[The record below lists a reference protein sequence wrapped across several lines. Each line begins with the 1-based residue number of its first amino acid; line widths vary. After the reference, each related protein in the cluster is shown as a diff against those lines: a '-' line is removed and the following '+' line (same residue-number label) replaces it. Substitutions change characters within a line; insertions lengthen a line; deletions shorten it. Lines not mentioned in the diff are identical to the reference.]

1 MSIIRI
7 QKNSN
12 YSVISNVH
20 LQDESLSW
28 KAKGILSYLLSKPD
42 DWQIYVAHLKNQSTD
57 GRDAT
62 ASGVRELIEAG
73 YITRDYSRN
82 EAGQIT
88 GRDYVV
94 HETALENKPTEK
106 PVNKDDNPKTEN
118 PSTVA
123 PTLENPELLN
133 TDSTKYGLKE
143 NTDDVP
149 APSDPESPDQEP
161 EKKPSPSFSENDF
174 IKTIAELMAMVP
186 EAFRKP
192 SVEHVV
198 KEALKV
204 NTPDYIRAAI
214 AYTIANS
221 TGGTLP
227 KFKAYLGRAIDL
239 AWAVGWEPETDQADP
254 EARAAAFLESR
265 RGMPDSILKSD
276 AANGCR
282 ISEQVLAERR
292 AGGAC

>member
-1 MSIIRI
+1 MSIIKVHK
-7 QKNSN
+7 QKNFSI
-12 YSVISNVH
+12 ISNIP
-20 LQDESLSW
+20 LNDKSISF
-28 KAKGILSYLLSKPD
+28 KAKGIWAYLMSKPE
-42 DWQIYVAHLKNQSTD
+42 DWEVRISNLINTSTE
-57 GRDAT
+57 GRDAIY
-62 ASGVRELIEAG
+62 SGIKELVNAG
-73 YITRDYSRN
+73 YMNKIQHRDES
-82 EAGQIT
+82 GKMT
-88 GRDYVV
+88 GIEYQVFED
-94 HETALENKPTEK
+94 
-106 PVNKDDNPKTEN
+106 PVNRPLEPVPEN
-118 PSTVA
+118 PDSGNRDSDNRTQ
-123 PTLENPELLN
+123 LN
-133 TDSTKYGLKE
+133 TETKI
-143 NTDDVP
+143 NTDDDKQQ
-149 APSDPESPDQEP
+149 APPEPDQTP
-161 EKKPSPSFSENDF
+161 HVDTDTSSSSDYEKDLIPILASL
-174 IKTIAELMAMVP
+174 ITMVP

-192 SVEHVV
+192 SVEHVI
-198 KEALKV
+198 KSALEV

-292 AGGAC
+292 ARGAC